1 MRSLLL
7 ALGLMMTAVAP
18 GSAAEALPAVPALL
32 SVGVGKFDAFDN
44 IPRDE
49 AADFRLE
56 YRFGSGALIAQPAS
70 WVVMRPWT
78 GIEVTSDGG
87 AYAAGG
93 FAFDLMVGSFIIT
106 PSFGAGAFLD
116 GGGKNMGHLLE
127 FRTGLEG
134 AWQFHNGMRVGAAV
148 SHISNAEIGDENPG
162 AEIVSL
168 YLHIP
173 IDSL

>member
-1 MRSLLL
+1 MRSFLL
-7 ALGLMMTAVAP
+7 ALGLLLTAVAP
-18 GSAAEALPAVPALL
+18 SDAAEAPATVPALL
-32 SVGVGKFDAFDN
+32 SVGAGKFDAFDN

-56 YRFGSGALIAQPAS
+56 YRFGSGALLAQPAS

-87 AYAAGG
+87 TYAAGG
-93 FAFDLMVGSFIIT
+93 FAFDLMLGSFIIT
-106 PSFGAGAFLD
+106 PSFGAGAFID
-116 GGGKNMGHLLE
+116 GGGKDMGYLLE

-134 AWQFHNGMRVGAAV
+134 AWQFDNGLRIGAAV